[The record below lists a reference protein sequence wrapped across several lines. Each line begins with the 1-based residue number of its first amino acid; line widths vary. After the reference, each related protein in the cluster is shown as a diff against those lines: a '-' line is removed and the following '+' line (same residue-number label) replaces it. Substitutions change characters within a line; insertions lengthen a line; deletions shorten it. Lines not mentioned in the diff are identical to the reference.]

1 MGAIHGGGCLPG
13 LYKYEG
19 GAVLE
24 KEKALPTFD
33 ERRDVQM
40 VTWNELLTY
49 SMVVVAIVSLIITII
64 RNKK

>member
-1 MGAIHGGGCLPG
+1 M
-13 LYKYEG
+13 K
-19 GAVLE
+19 

-33 ERRDVQM
+33 ERRGVQM